1 MNELLGLP
9 AAYIHLYGKEA
20 QLHLV
25 QRIADFEQQHA
36 SLLGQLPSGIQ
47 DLVKQRHKDAAS
59 VSGSEK
65 WVFPSPIL
73 DEARFRVEMAG
84 VSDDNA

>member
-1 MNELLGLP
+1 MVTVQTLP
-9 AAYIHLYGKEA
+9 NGVVH
-20 QLHLV
+20 V
-25 QRIADFEQQHA
+25 
-36 SLLGQLPSGIQ
+36 
-47 DLVKQRHKDAAS
+47 
-59 VSGSEK
+59 GSEK

>member
-1 MNELLGLP
+1 MRKSCDL
-9 AAYIHLYGKEA
+9 
-20 QLHLV
+20 QV

-59 VSGSEK
+59 VSGDENLVHKCLPVASK
-65 WVFPSPIL
+65 LSMAPHHIL
-73 DEARFRVEMAG
+73 QFSVY
-84 VSDDNA
+84 